1 MECCSWLQLHPVIV
15 PSLMKIVELLRDF
28 LVRMINTSRKASE
41 SSSKTRVRWVGLK
54 VNMVSPNS
62 GHRFA
67 SDDME
72 FSYCMQ
78 LSIYCDSSQVWSN
91 KSNRE
96 AAEEGIHISFRWE
109 QLLVTISL
117 DKREQSMNS
126 RRINSEP
133 RERLM
138 KYLILIV
145 IFLINDLVLHIGT

>member
-62 GHRFA
+62 GHGFA

-72 FSYCMQ
+72 LSYSMQ
-78 LSIYCDSSQVWSN
+78 LSINCDSSQVCSN
-91 KSNRE
+91 KSNWE
-96 AAEEGIHISFRWE
+96 AAKEGILISFRWE

>member
-1 MECCSWLQLHPVIV
+1 MTWNSATVCSFQFIVIPVKFGQTKVIERQRKKGFIY
-15 PSLMKIVELLRDF
+15 PS
-28 LVRMINTSRKASE
+28 ASE
-41 SSSKTRVRWVGLK
+41 L
-54 VNMVSPNS
+54 
-62 GHRFA
+62 
-67 SDDME
+67 
-72 FSYCMQ
+72 SYSMQ

>member
-72 FSYCMQ
+72 LSYSMQ

-91 KSNRE
+91 KSRGSGRRDSYILQMG
-96 AAEEGIHISFRWE
+96 A
-109 QLLVTISL
+109 VTISLSL